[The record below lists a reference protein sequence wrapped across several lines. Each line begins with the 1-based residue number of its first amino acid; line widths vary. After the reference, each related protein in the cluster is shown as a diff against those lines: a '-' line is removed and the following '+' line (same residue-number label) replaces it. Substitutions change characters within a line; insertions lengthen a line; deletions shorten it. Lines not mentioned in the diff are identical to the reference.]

1 MNNHSAEKISRTL
14 RGYKFLTG
22 LLKRVDKAGTVV
34 VPFGNTGADL
44 TVTKDDAFYYKLQT
58 TRASLREELASYEI
72 VKQISIPIPETPT
85 AELPDEVIS
94 VSAETGLP
102 KRRRRGVAAEVEAS
116 STSVSSRTHREV
128 SPEEHD
134 RRSKALKAAWERR
147 KANRITKER

>member
-58 TRASLREELASYEI
+58 TRAILKEELASYEI
-72 VKQISIPIPETPT
+72 VKQSKIPIPETPT

-102 KRRRRGVAAEVEAS
+102 KRRRRGVAAEIKTS
-116 STSVSSRTHREV
+116 SSAVSARPKRAI
-128 SPEEHD
+128 SPKEHA
-134 RRSKALKAAWERR
+134 RRSAAMKAAWERR

>member
-1 MNNHSAEKISRTL
+1 MNNHSAEKISRAL

-58 TRASLREELASYEI
+58 TRAILKEELASYEI

-85 AELPDEVIS
+85 AALTDDIVS

-102 KRRRRGVAAEVEAS
+102 KRRRRGIAAEVEGS
-116 STSVSSRTHREV
+116 STSVSSRTRREV

-147 KANRITKER
+147 KAKRITKG